1 MKQADVQKLR
11 AIAHYLVDL
20 MPDDEI
26 GWHQT
31 TSSPG
36 VYVYSVC
43 GEVRSPLN
51 SQAMED
57 LAIKHQA
64 DKDTT
69 IATLTAEKEK
79 VRELVEAVEKLDALD
94 RHHARS
100 GVANY
105 FAKMYAIRGRITTL
119 AAQLKETQDA

>member
-1 MKQADVQKLR
+1 MKQSDVQKLR

-20 MPDDEI
+20 MPDDGI

-51 SQAMED
+51 SQAIEG

-64 DKDTT
+64 EKDM
-69 IATLTAEKEK
+69 E
-79 VRELVEAVEKLDALD
+79 VY
-94 RHHARS
+94 
-100 GVANY
+100 G
-105 FAKMYAIRGRITTL
+105 
-119 AAQLKETQDA
+119 